1 MNKGMVKR
9 GMVKRGLVSRVEMKV
24 VLMSRGMAVV
34 SRQPGIWPHRMK
46 YCVDTVVIQE
56 FSCQD

>member
-24 VLMSRGMAVV
+24 VLMSRSSVSRGMAVV

-46 YCVDTVVIQE
+46 YCVDNVVIQ
-56 FSCQD
+56 